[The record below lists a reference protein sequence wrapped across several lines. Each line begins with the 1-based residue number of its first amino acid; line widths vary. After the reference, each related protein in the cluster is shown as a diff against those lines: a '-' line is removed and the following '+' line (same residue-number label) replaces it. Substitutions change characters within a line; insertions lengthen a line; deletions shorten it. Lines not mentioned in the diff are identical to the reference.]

1 MKLILMYSKIQGN
14 IRLASAVTA
23 MVLLQLLS
31 NVSFVAGWCLAT
43 QQQAHPNT
51 PNKYINKYALL
62 QYRDENSKVLQQ
74 SFIRVYLCREVN
86 EIGQP

>member
-1 MKLILMYSKIQGN
+1 MKLILMYNKIQGN

-31 NVSFVAGWCLAT
+31 NVSFMASWCPIG
-43 QQQAHPNT
+43 QQQAQLNT
-51 PNKYINKYALL
+51 PNKYINKYYALL

-74 SFIRVYLCREVN
+74 SLLDSIFAGR
-86 EIGQP
+86 